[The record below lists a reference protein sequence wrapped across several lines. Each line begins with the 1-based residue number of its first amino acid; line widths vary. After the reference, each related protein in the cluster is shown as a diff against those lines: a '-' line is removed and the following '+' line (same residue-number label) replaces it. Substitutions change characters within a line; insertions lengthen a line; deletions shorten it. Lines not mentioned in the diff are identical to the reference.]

1 MVALGGGGSMAVH
14 GEVDGVSATAQRV
27 LVVGA
32 GVAGLETALALRALA
47 PDLAS
52 VELLAPEREFVYRPL
67 AVAEPFRVGEA
78 RRFPLERLVAAA
90 GARLR
95 QGRLSELD
103 WKQKRVLLGD
113 GSELEYGVLVLA
125 LGAQALEAIPGALT
139 FRGHQD
145 EQALAALLERTTAGE
160 LKQIAFALPAGS
172 SWPLP
177 LYELALL
184 TAAYLADHLT
194 RGVEVVLVT
203 PEQRPLQAFD
213 KPASDAIEQLLA
225 IRGIRLE
232 TATAA
237 TRWRDGQLE
246 LDNGSQIAAD
256 AAVALPRLQ
265 GPPITG
271 LPQDEHGFV
280 ATDEFGWVLGLTDV
294 YAAGDLTQSS
304 IKQGG
309 IAAQQADALASAIQT
324 RRHRGPTSGRAR
336 ERHRL
341 RPRRP
346 HPPQRV
352 PTRPARAPSHR
363 RSASLPPR
371 RIRPRPRASE
381 HPAAVVATRKNR
393 RPLPQPLPRR
403 TTRTQNRLP
412 RTTPRHRHPD
422 PGRTRKHQTQ
432 EPADGHPLAPSSHL
446 RVRTRRF
453 TKPRTTPA
461 PRLGVRACELLDLLP
476 IVHHRVPRA

>member
-1 MVALGGGGSMAVH
+1 MAVH

-27 LVVGA
+27 LVAGA

-47 PDLAS
+47 PSLAS

-95 QGRLSELD
+95 QGTLSELD
-103 WKQKRVLLGD
+103 WKQKRVLLCD
-113 GSELEYGVLVLA
+113 GSVLEYGVLVLA

-145 EQALAALLERTTAGE
+145 GQALEALLERATGGE

-172 SWPLP
+172 TWPLP

-203 PEQRPLQAFD
+203 PEQRPLQAFGRA
-213 KPASDAIEQLLA
+213 ASDAIEQLLA

-232 TATAA
+232 TSTVA
-237 TRWRDGQLE
+237 TRWHGGQLE

-265 GPPITG
+265 GTPIAG

-309 IAAQQADALASAIQT
+309 IAAQQADAVASAIASDLGAHT
-324 RRHRGPTSGRAR
+324 
-336 ERHRL
+336 
-341 RPRRP
+341 RPREFRP
-346 HPPQRV
+346 VLRGLLL
-352 PTRPARAPSHR
+352 TGG
-363 RSASLPPR
+363 PPR
-371 RIRPRPRASE
+371 FLREGSDQD
-381 HPAAVVATRKNR
+381 PAQVST
-393 RPLPQPLPRR
+393 QPLWWPPAKIVGRYLSPFLADQLGLK
-403 TTRTQNRLP
+403 TDYPEPPHDIAIPIEIALESPTPTDQPTANR
-412 RTTPRHRHPD
+412 
-422 PGRTRKHQTQ
+422 
-432 EPADGHPLAPSSHL
+432 
-446 RVRTRRF
+446 
-453 TKPRTTPA
+453 
-461 PRLGVRACELLDLLP
+461 
-476 IVHHRVPRA
+476 